1 MRIQECTSTLMLNSF
16 TFGLKKHTM
25 TAVSWIVPLILLG
38 CLSGAC
44 TPVEGWKMFEPDF
57 EASVPR
63 EADDP
68 GSASATA
75 SPETLDA
82 PAVELPP
89 PGRPLRLSVE
99 DVTVLALQRNRDLK
113 TRQLNPVIA
122 GTFER
127 IERGRF
133 DPELFAEFSYDEATA
148 QEISRATGQE
158 FSVDSSGAES
168 AMGIRQELPS
178 GTSVEASLSQQRDQS
193 NRAPDQRM
201 ARVGLSVTQS
211 LLQGFGPAVT
221 LLSIRQAELD
231 TLASLYEL
239 RGFTETLVAEAES
252 AYWNYV
258 LALKEI
264 RIFESS
270 LAVARQQLDEVEQ
283 QIEVGLLP
291 EIEAAAARAEVARRK
306 QALIDARSLMEERR
320 LRLVRLIDGQGT
332 GQADRRILAVSDPMI
347 DPRPI
352 RDQEQ
357 RVRLALR
364 SRSDLAE
371 AGLRRQQ
378 GRLETIVTKNGML
391 PRLDLFL
398 RLGQTGYAESFGA
411 SFQSIDGDTSDF
423 SIGLRLNHFLGNRAA
438 EARHQASLASH
449 SQALEAVDNLRQIVR
464 LDVRLAVNEVER
476 TRKQIAASTATRRL
490 EEQALRAEKERFAVG
505 ASTALLVAQVQ
516 RDLLVSQ
523 IAEVRAIINYRLA
536 LVQLYL
542 AEGSLLE
549 RRGIVFDAG

>member
-1 MRIQECTSTLMLNSF
+1 
-16 TFGLKKHTM
+16 
-25 TAVSWIVPLILLG
+25 
-38 CLSGAC
+38 
-44 TPVEGWKMFEPDF
+44 
-57 EASVPR
+57 
-63 EADDP
+63 
-68 GSASATA
+68 
-75 SPETLDA
+75 
-82 PAVELPP
+82 
-89 PGRPLRLSVE
+89 
-99 DVTVLALQRNRDLK
+99 
-113 TRQLNPVIA
+113 
-122 GTFER
+122 
-127 IERGRF
+127 
-133 DPELFAEFSYDEATA
+133 
-148 QEISRATGQE
+148 
-158 FSVDSSGAES
+158 
-168 AMGIRQELPS
+168 
-178 GTSVEASLSQQRDQS
+178 
-193 NRAPDQRM
+193 
-201 ARVGLSVTQS
+201 
-211 LLQGFGPAVT
+211 
-221 LLSIRQAELD
+221 
-231 TLASLYEL
+231 
-239 RGFTETLVAEAES
+239 
-252 AYWNYV
+252 
-258 LALKEI
+258 
-264 RIFESS
+264 
-270 LAVARQQLDEVEQ
+270 VARQQLDEVEQ

-347 DPRPI
+347 EPRPI

-378 GRLETIVTKNGML
+378 GRLETIATKNGLL

-423 SIGLRLNHFLGNRAA
+423 SIGLRLNHFLRNRAA

-449 SQALEAVDNLRQIVR
+449 RQALEAVDNLRQIVR

-549 RRGIVFDAG
+549 RRGIVLDTR